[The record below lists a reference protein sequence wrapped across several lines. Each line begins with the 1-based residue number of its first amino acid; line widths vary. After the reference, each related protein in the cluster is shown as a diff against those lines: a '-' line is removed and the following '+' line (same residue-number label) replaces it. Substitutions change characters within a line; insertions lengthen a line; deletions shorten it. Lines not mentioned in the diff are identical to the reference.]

1 MSIVTC
7 ENLIKIHRQGGL
19 EVIALQGLDFTMEES
34 EFVAVVGPS
43 GAGKSSLLTILG
55 GMDRP
60 SAGRA
65 EVAGT
70 NLTEV
75 TSPELVRHFRRTVGF
90 MWQDFTRNLVP
101 YLSAHAN
108 VELPM
113 LLAGVS
119 GTKRRRRTREL
130 LEITGLGDVAYG
142 RISQLSGGEQQRLA
156 LCIALAVAPKLLLA
170 DEPTGELD
178 TENSLGVYELLRQM
192 CHEGGLSVMVVTH
205 DLALATRA
213 DRTVHLEDGR
223 MLNERRADGRELLAV
238 DKRGRVQLPKELLD
252 QAGISGFLEAE
263 MTEDGIRLRGTDGN

>member
-1 MSIVTC
+1 MPIVEC

-55 GMDRP
+55 GMDKP
-60 SAGRA
+60 SAGKA

-75 TSPELVRHFRRTVGF
+75 TSPQLVRHFRRTVGF
-90 MWQDFTRNLVP
+90 MWQDFTRNLIP

-113 LLAGVS
+113 LLAGVA
-119 GTKRRRRTREL
+119 GHKRRRRAREL
-130 LEITGLGDVAYG
+130 LEVTGLQDVAFG
-142 RISQLSGGEQQRLA
+142 RVSQLSGGEQQRLA
-156 LCIALAVAPKLLLA
+156 LCVALAVAPKLLLA

-205 DLALATRA
+205 DVALATRA

-223 MLNERRADGRELLAV
+223 MLTQRRAGGRELLHI
-238 DKRGRVQLPKELLD
+238 DHRGRVQIPRHLLD
-252 QAGISGFLEAE
+252 QAGIQTFVEAE
-263 MTEDGIRLRGTDGN
+263 ATDEGIELRGRDGD

>member
-1 MSIVTC
+1 MGIVYC
-7 ENLIKIHRQGGL
+7 ENLIKIHRQGEL
-19 EVIALQGLDFTMEES
+19 EVIALQGLDFTMENG

-60 SAGRA
+60 SAGTA

-70 NLTEV
+70 SLTEA

-113 LLAGVS
+113 LLAGVA
-119 GTKRRRRTREL
+119 GRKRRQRARDL
-130 LEITGLGDVAYG
+130 LEVTGLGDVAYG
-142 RISQLSGGEQQRLA
+142 RVSQLSGGEQQRLA
-156 LCIALAVAPKLLLA
+156 LCVALSVAPKLLLA

-178 TENSLGVYELLRQM
+178 TENSLAVYDLLRQM

-213 DRTVHLEDGR
+213 DRTVRLEDGR
-223 MLNERRADGRELLAV
+223 MLTERRLDGREFLHV
-238 DKRGRVQLPKELLD
+238 DRRGRVQIPHHLLD
-252 QAGISGFLEAE
+252 RAGISGFVEVEATDDE
-263 MTEDGIRLRGTDGN
+263 IKLRGADGD